1 MRQQEFFDEVKALDI
16 PKAEEYLEEVSE
28 ALEDY
33 FIDQER
39 PVEDQRVDENFAE
52 TLGREFS
59 DHEMQ
64 VTAQLLNSQMDEIDA
79 GEYFEWLEFYR
90 DTSLERTQ
98 SEEWITQYDLESI
111 ERFAEQVR
119 ENIENADPVVTIID
133 SAFIPVYER
142 DYQH

>member
-33 FIDQER
+33 FIDQKR

-64 VTAQLLNSQMDEIDA
+64 VTAQLLNSQMNEIDV

-98 SEEWITQYDLESI
+98 SEEWITQYESESI
-111 ERFAEQVR
+111 ERFTDQVR